1 MYRPRVIPCLLLKN
15 RGLVKSFKFKD
26 FKYVGDPINAVKIFN
41 DKRADELMFL
51 DITATKEK
59 RQPDFELIRHISDE
73 ANMPFAF
80 GGGIRSLDAI
90 QNALKSGAEKIV
102 LSTYAIEKQD
112 FIKQAVAEFGS
123 STIVVCVDVKKN
135 FWGNQLVYSHCGTSK
150 TNLNP
155 IEFAVKMAEFG
166 AGEIVV
172 NNIDLDGMMAGYD
185 LTLIS
190 AIASKVSVP
199 VVALGGAKNKEDL
212 KKAVFEGKA
221 SAAAAGSLFVFQGPH
236 KAVLISFPSQSDL
249 TEMFQDF

>member
-51 DITATKEK
+51 DITATKDK
-59 RQPDFELIRHISDE
+59 RQPDFELIRQISDE

-90 QNALKSGAEKIV
+90 QKALKSGAEKV
-102 LSTYAIEKQD
+102 VMSTYAVENQE

-123 STIVVCVDVKKN
+123 STIVICIDVKKN
-135 FWGNQLVYSHCGTSK
+135 FWGKQMVYTHSGSSK

-155 IEFAVKMAEFG
+155 IDFAKKMADYG
-166 AGEIVV
+166 AGELVI
-172 NNIDLDGMMAGYD
+172 NNIDFDGMMAGYD
-185 LTLIS
+185 LALVK
-190 AIASKVSVP
+190 AIASEVSVP
-199 VVALGGAKNKEDL
+199 VVALGGAKDKSDL
-212 KKAVFEGKA
+212 QKVVIEGRA

-236 KAVLISFPSQSDL
+236 KAVLISFPSQADL
-249 TEMFQDF
+249 AHMFEKF